1 MNDEDRQPWDGPTRI
16 DPTAASS
23 EVSSAVESTSMPWW
37 STPPRPSG
45 SFAPTMPVAPVRYA
59 PVAPAPKK
67 ANIAL
72 SSAMVIALLA
82 GAAGGTVGYVAA
94 DRVAIFDSNASLGT
108 VEGVIERAPGSVADI
123 AARSLPS
130 VTSISVSSSQGSGTG
145 SGFVIREDGYILT
158 NNHVVASAATGGRIT
173 VHFQDGASHRATI
186 VGRSATYDLAV
197 LRIPVRGLT
206 ALPLGDSD
214 KVVVGDSVIAFGA
227 PLGLAGTVTTGI
239 ISAKDRAVTAGESA
253 GESSFINAIQTDAAI
268 NPGNSGGPLVNASG
282 AVIGINS
289 AIATLG
295 SAFGGQT
302 GSIGLGFAI
311 PINQARRTAEQLIR
325 TGKSSHPIIG
335 VALDNS
341 YTGDGAR
348 ISTSNFGS
356 TAPVS
361 PGGPAD
367 LAGLQAGDI
376 ITAIDGKRINSS
388 DELIV
393 AIRAKQPGDV
403 VTLTYERDGRSR
415 TAKVTLAEAD
425 S

>member
-1 MNDEDRQPWDGPTRI
+1 MNDENRPEEQPL
-16 DPTAASS
+16 
-23 EVSSAVESTSMPWW
+23 PWW
-37 STPPRPSG
+37 STPPS
-45 SFAPTMPVAPVRYA
+45 ATPTTGGFEASPPVPYSVAPI
-59 PVAPAPKK
+59 PTPKK

-72 SSAMVIALLA
+72 SSALIISILA
-82 GAAGGTVGYVAA
+82 GAVGGTVGYFAA
-94 DRVAIFDSNASLGT
+94 DRVSIFDANASLGT
-108 VEGVIERAPGSVADI
+108 NTSAIERPPGSVADI
-123 AARSLPS
+123 ASRSLPS
-130 VTSISVSSSQGSGTG
+130 VTSISVESSEGDATG
-145 SGFVIREDGYILT
+145 SGFVIRSDGYILT
-158 NNHVVASAATGGRIT
+158 NNHVVAGAATSGNIT
-173 VHFQDGASHRATI
+173 VHFQDGSEYPATI

-197 LRIPVRGLT
+197 LRISVRGLT
-206 ALPLGDSD
+206 PLPLGDSD

-239 ISAKDRAVTAGESA
+239 ISAKDRAVTAGESS

-268 NPGNSGGPLVNASG
+268 NPGNSGGPLVDAAG

-335 VALDNS
+335 VALDNT

-348 ISTSNFGS
+348 ISTGNLGGM
-356 TAPVS
+356 APVT

-367 LAGLQAGDI
+367 RAGMKAGDV
-376 ITAIDGKRINSS
+376 ITAIDGKQIASS

-403 VTLTYERDGRSR
+403 VSLTYERDGRSR
-415 TAKVTLAEAD
+415 TVKVTLAEAD